1 MTAPHVQNP
10 YASASRARKR
20 RIVWA
25 VVIAVLAIGGA
36 VTYVKFFRE
45 EPAPYFASDED
56 HFLFGSVGTE
66 AEQGIPYWIW
76 LVLPRVFPEHL
87 PGPGGYASLGILSRD
102 GHEMPIGLSKV
113 TIGFP
118 RVAINCAMCHTAR
131 VRTQPK
137 ALAMIVP
144 AAPSHQ
150 TAPQMYLRFLFACAS
165 DPRFTADTILAEIAR
180 NHRLSFLDRVLYR
193 FVIIPGTRRALL
205 RLKEQDAWMQRN
217 PDWGRGR
224 IDPFNPVKFGILK
237 QPVDATIGN
246 SDMVPLWNL
255 KAHRGY
261 SLHWDGLN
269 ANLQEVV
276 LSSALGDGAT
286 RKWVDRDFAKW
297 NNAGPTE
304 MSSLRRVQNYISTV
318 QPPLYPFPI
327 DRALADSGKAVYQ
340 RECGSCHA
348 PGGERTG
355 KVIPAAEIGTDG
367 HRLAMW
373 TPASPVAYNA
383 YGEGHPWKFTGFT
396 KTNGYVSVPLE
407 GLWLRAPYLHNG
419 SVPSLTDMLEPPER
433 RPTVFWRG
441 YDVYDPVKVGFVST
455 GSEAEQ
461 AGTKYDVS
469 QRGNSNAGH
478 LYGTALPAEEKRALI
493 EYLKTL

>member
-1 MTAPHVQNP
+1 MTALRVESP
-10 YASASRARKR
+10 SSRSSRTR
-20 RIVWA
+20 RRWVVWSIVAA
-25 VVIAVLAIGGA
+25 VALIIGA
-36 VTYVKFFRE
+36 TAYVKFFRE
-45 EPAPYFASDED
+45 EPPPYFASDED

-76 LVLPRVFPEHL
+76 LVLPRIFPEYL
-87 PGPGGYASLGILSRD
+87 PAPGGYASLGILSRD

-131 VRTQPK
+131 VRTRPDG
-137 ALAMIVP
+137 LATIIP

-165 DPRFTADTILAEIAR
+165 DPRFTPDTILAEIAR
-180 NHRLSFLDRVLYR
+180 NTRLSWLDRVLYR
-193 FVIIPGTRRALL
+193 FAIIPGTRRALL
-205 RLKEQDAWMQRN
+205 RLKDQDAWMQRN
-217 PDWGRGR
+217 PEWGRGR

-237 QPVDATIGN
+237 QPVDETIGN

-255 KAHRGY
+255 KAHHGY

-297 NNAGPTE
+297 NNTNPAE

-318 QPPLYPFPI
+318 QPPAYPYPI
-327 DRALADSGKAVYQ
+327 DRPLAASGEAVY
-340 RECGSCHA
+340 RSACASCHA
-348 PGGERTG
+348 PGGARTG
-355 KVIPAAEIGTDG
+355 KVIPVSELGTDD
-367 HRLAMW
+367 HRLKMW

-383 YGEGHPWKFTGFT
+383 YGDGHAWKFSRFT

-419 SVPSLTDMLEPPER
+419 SVPSLTDLLEPPER
-433 RPTVFWRG
+433 RPTMFWRG
-441 YDVYDPVKVGFVST
+441 YDVYDPGKVGFVST
-455 GSEAEQ
+455 GADAEH
-461 AGTKYDVS
+461 AGTKYDVA
-469 QRGNSNAGH
+469 RPGNSNAGH
-478 LYGTALPAEEKRALI
+478 LWGTDLAPDAKRALI